1 MRTLRDLSI
10 RPKLQLIIM
19 ITVAAAL
26 AMASGIFLACDV
38 EASKTST
45 RNASASL
52 AEVVEANSAASLS
65 QDDPKPA
72 QEILESLKAEPH
84 IISACLYTRESKLL
98 ASYVRADELQL
109 FRPPKPQPN
118 RSVFESGRLKLF
130 HQIMVN
136 GRSIGTVY
144 LESDLREMDVGL
156 RRCLGIAL
164 LAMLASSILALLLR
178 TRLQRVISLPVL
190 QLAELTRSFSVRKN
204 LATRSLKHSQ
214 DELDILTNGFN
225 EMLKELQR
233 RDEELAKQHD
243 HLEEQVAARTAE
255 LVAMNAQ
262 LVEAKEKAEEASRV
276 KSEFLANI
284 SHEIRTPM
292 NGVVGMTE
300 LTLETE
306 LSREQREYLEL
317 VKTSADSL
325 LSIIND
331 VLDFSKF
338 QAGKVE
344 VDRVD
349 FNLRDTLE
357 DVLKTFGVRAA
368 QKGLELACEV
378 REDVPEVMVGDPTRL
393 RQVLVNLLGNAI
405 KFTEHGE
412 VAVEVDAERPA
423 PEGVTLHFT
432 VRDTGIGIAAEKQRI
447 IFEAFSQADGSTTR
461 KYGGTGLGLAICS
474 HLIEMMGGRIWVKS
488 ETGRGS
494 AFHFTVRLGVSAGST
509 PHSLSEDVSLVGLPV
524 LVVDDNATNRRI
536 LGQTLSNWKAVPTLA
551 ESAEA
556 ALTAL
561 RRARDSGQPFALV
574 LSDAH
579 MPGVDGFAL
588 AEQIKRDANLTDAT
602 IMMLTSGGQRGDAAR
617 CRKLGVAAYLTKPI
631 RQSQLKEAVC
641 GVLASKHLKSG
652 TPSLLTRH
660 SLREAC
666 PGRQRRRAL
675 RVLLAED
682 NIVNQQLA
690 VRLLDKRGIKS
701 FVVGDGREAVVA
713 LESQRFDL
721 VLMDVQMPEMD
732 GFEATAAIRAKEAQ
746 TGAHLP
752 IIAMTAHAMKG
763 DREQCLAAG
772 MDAYVAK
779 PIRPEELF
787 KTIDAVTGVSST
799 RSEQPARAA
808 VGDVLDQA
816 AALAQM
822 DGDPDLLAEMAGV
835 LLQDCPRQLAAIRT
849 AITHGDS
856 KLLERT
862 AHKLKGSLGIFG
874 AKQAFEAALCLE
886 SMASE
891 GDLIRAEEAFAVLE
905 VALKRLTPD
914 LEGLAGQA
922 VK

>member
-1 MRTLRDLSI
+1 MRAFRDLSI
-10 RPKLQLIIM
+10 RPRLQLIIM
-19 ITVAAAL
+19 VTVAAAL
-26 AMASGIFLACDV
+26 AMASGIFLVCDV
-38 EASKTST
+38 VSSRTST
-45 RNASASL
+45 RNALTSL
-52 AEVVEANSAASLS
+52 AELVEANSVASLN
-65 QDDPKPA
+65 QDDPKSA

-84 IISACLYTRESKLL
+84 IISTCLYTREGKLF
-98 ASYVRADELQL
+98 ASYVRADELQR

-118 RSVFESGRLKLF
+118 RSAFESGRLKLF

-144 LESDLREMDVGL
+144 LESDLREMDFGL

-164 LAMLASSILALLLR
+164 LAMLSSSILALLLC

-190 QLAELTRSFSVRKN
+190 QLAELARSFSVRRN
-204 LATRSLKHSQ
+204 LATRPVKRSQ
-214 DELDILTNGFN
+214 DELDMLTNGFN

-233 RDEELAKQHD
+233 RDQELERQQN

-262 LVEAKEKAEEASRV
+262 LVEAKDRAEEASRV

-306 LSREQREYLEL
+306 LNREQREYLEL

-331 VLDFSKF
+331 VLDFSKVE
-338 QAGKVE
+338 AGKVE

-378 REDVPEVMVGDPTRL
+378 KEDVPEVAVGDPTRL

-412 VAVEVDAERPA
+412 VAVEVNAESPV

-432 VRDTGIGIAAEKQRI
+432 VRDTGIGIPAEKQRI

-474 HLIEMMGGRIWVKS
+474 HLIEMMGGRIWVES

-494 AFHFTVRLGVSAGST
+494 AFHFTVRLGVSTGPTA
-509 PHSLSEDVSLVGLPV
+509 HSLSEDVSLVGLPV

-536 LGQTLSNWKAVPTLA
+536 LGRTLSNWKAVPTLA

-556 ALTAL
+556 ALAAL

-588 AEQIKRDANLTDAT
+588 TEQIKRDANLTGAT

-631 RQSQLKEAVC
+631 RQAQLKEAVC
-641 GVLASKHLKSG
+641 GALASKQLKSG
-652 TPSLLTRH
+652 APSLLTRH
-660 SLREAC
+660 SLREAR
-666 PGRQRRRAL
+666 PGRQGRRAL

-682 NIVNQQLA
+682 NIVNQHLA
-690 VRLLDKRGIKS
+690 VRLLNKRGIKS
-701 FVVGDGREAVVA
+701 FVVGDGREAVAA

-732 GFEATAAIRAKEAQ
+732 GFEATAAIRAREAQ
-746 TGAHLP
+746 TGVHLP

-763 DREQCLAAG
+763 DRERCLAAG

-787 KTIDAVTGVSST
+787 EAIDAVTGVSGS
-799 RSEQPARAA
+799 RSEQPAPAA
-808 VGDVLDQA
+808 VGDVLDEA

-822 DGDPDLLAEMAGV
+822 DGDAELLAEMARV
-835 LLQDCPRQLAAIRT
+835 LLQDCPNQLATIRA

-856 KLLERT
+856 KLVERA

-874 AKQAFEAALCLE
+874 AKQAFEAALRLE
-886 SMASE
+886 TMAGG
-891 GDLIRAEEAFAVLE
+891 GDLAQAEETFAVLE
-905 VALKRLTPD
+905 AALKRLTPA
-914 LEGLAGQA
+914 LEGLAGQ
-922 VK
+922 VVR

>member
-26 AMASGIFLACDV
+26 AMASGIFLACAV

-164 LAMLASSILALLLR
+164 LAMLASSILALLLC

-214 DELDILTNGFN
+214 DELDMLTNGFN

-243 HLEEQVAARTAE
+243 HLEEQVTARTAE

-338 QAGKVE
+338 EAGKVE

-423 PEGVTLHFT
+423 PEGVTLQFT
-432 VRDTGIGIAAEKQRI
+432 VRRYRFGVGHLLASHRD
-447 IFEAFSQADGSTTR
+447 D
-461 KYGGTGLGLAICS
+461 GGTDLG
-474 HLIEMMGGRIWVKS
+474 
-488 ETGRGS
+488 
-494 AFHFTVRLGVSAGST
+494 
-509 PHSLSEDVSLVGLPV
+509 
-524 LVVDDNATNRRI
+524 
-536 LGQTLSNWKAVPTLA
+536 
-551 ESAEA
+551 
-556 ALTAL
+556 
-561 RRARDSGQPFALV
+561 
-574 LSDAH
+574 
-579 MPGVDGFAL
+579 
-588 AEQIKRDANLTDAT
+588 
-602 IMMLTSGGQRGDAAR
+602 
-617 CRKLGVAAYLTKPI
+617 
-631 RQSQLKEAVC
+631 
-641 GVLASKHLKSG
+641 
-652 TPSLLTRH
+652 
-660 SLREAC
+660 
-666 PGRQRRRAL
+666 
-675 RVLLAED
+675 
-682 NIVNQQLA
+682 
-690 VRLLDKRGIKS
+690 
-701 FVVGDGREAVVA
+701 
-713 LESQRFDL
+713 
-721 VLMDVQMPEMD
+721 
-732 GFEATAAIRAKEAQ
+732 
-746 TGAHLP
+746 
-752 IIAMTAHAMKG
+752 
-763 DREQCLAAG
+763 
-772 MDAYVAK
+772 
-779 PIRPEELF
+779 
-787 KTIDAVTGVSST
+787 
-799 RSEQPARAA
+799 
-808 VGDVLDQA
+808 
-816 AALAQM
+816 
-822 DGDPDLLAEMAGV
+822 
-835 LLQDCPRQLAAIRT
+835 
-849 AITHGDS
+849 
-856 KLLERT
+856 
-862 AHKLKGSLGIFG
+862 
-874 AKQAFEAALCLE
+874 
-886 SMASE
+886 
-891 GDLIRAEEAFAVLE
+891 
-905 VALKRLTPD
+905 
-914 LEGLAGQA
+914 
-922 VK
+922 

>member
-1 MRTLRDLSI
+1 
-10 RPKLQLIIM
+10 
-19 ITVAAAL
+19 
-26 AMASGIFLACDV
+26 
-38 EASKTST
+38 
-45 RNASASL
+45 
-52 AEVVEANSAASLS
+52 
-65 QDDPKPA
+65 
-72 QEILESLKAEPH
+72 
-84 IISACLYTRESKLL
+84 
-98 ASYVRADELQL
+98 
-109 FRPPKPQPN
+109 
-118 RSVFESGRLKLF
+118 
-130 HQIMVN
+130 
-136 GRSIGTVY
+136 
-144 LESDLREMDVGL
+144 
-156 RRCLGIAL
+156 
-164 LAMLASSILALLLR
+164 
-178 TRLQRVISLPVL
+178 
-190 QLAELTRSFSVRKN
+190 
-204 LATRSLKHSQ
+204 
-214 DELDILTNGFN
+214 
-225 EMLKELQR
+225 
-233 RDEELAKQHD
+233 
-243 HLEEQVAARTAE
+243 
-255 LVAMNAQ
+255 
-262 LVEAKEKAEEASRV
+262 
-276 KSEFLANI
+276 
-284 SHEIRTPM
+284 
-292 NGVVGMTE
+292 
-300 LTLETE
+300 
-306 LSREQREYLEL
+306 
-317 VKTSADSL
+317 
-325 LSIIND
+325 
-331 VLDFSKF
+331 
-338 QAGKVE
+338 
-344 VDRVD
+344 
-349 FNLRDTLE
+349 
-357 DVLKTFGVRAA
+357 
-368 QKGLELACEV
+368 
-378 REDVPEVMVGDPTRL
+378 
-393 RQVLVNLLGNAI
+393 
-405 KFTEHGE
+405 
-412 VAVEVDAERPA
+412 
-423 PEGVTLHFT
+423 
-432 VRDTGIGIAAEKQRI
+432 
-447 IFEAFSQADGSTTR
+447 
-461 KYGGTGLGLAICS
+461 
-474 HLIEMMGGRIWVKS
+474 
-488 ETGRGS
+488 
-494 AFHFTVRLGVSAGST
+494 VRLGVSAGST

-561 RRARDSGQPFALV
+561 RRARDSGQPFTLV

-886 SMASE
+886 NMASE